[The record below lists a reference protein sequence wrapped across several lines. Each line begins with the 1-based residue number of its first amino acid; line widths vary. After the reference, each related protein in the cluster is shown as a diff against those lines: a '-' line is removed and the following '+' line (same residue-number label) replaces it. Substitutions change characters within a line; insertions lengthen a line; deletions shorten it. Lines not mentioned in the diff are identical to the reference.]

1 MGDELATKRLLIKAL
16 NPDVASGVLN
26 CCSPC
31 ARSYVPNVWRV
42 FVLSWGTEQN
52 EAPSQ
57 LDQ

>member
-16 NPDVASGVLN
+16 NPDVAPGVLN

-31 ARSYVPNVWRV
+31 ARSYVRV